1 MIQLTT
7 KDADF
12 IAGVIKEDLK
22 GLLNSFD
29 DYKKDV
35 ENKAGQIKALK
46 SMLPESAITEGLKQ
60 AEIEATKSI
69 QKNVDFFNKK
79 IASLQQCLVILM
91 GLQNK

>member
-12 IAGVIKEDLK
+12 IAGVIKKALK

-35 ENKAGQIKALK
+35 ENKAEQIKALK
-46 SMLPESAITEGLKQ
+46 SSLPESAITEELKQ
-60 AEIEATKSI
+60 AEIEAAKFI
-69 QKNVDFFNKK
+69 QERVDFFNKTR
-79 IASLQQCLVILM
+79 ASFEQCLVILM
-91 GLQNK
+91 GGSSD

>member
-12 IAGVIKEDLK
+12 VAGVIKESLK

-29 DYKKDV
+29 NYKKDV
-35 ENKAGQIKALK
+35 ENKAEQIKALK
-46 SMLPESAITEGLKQ
+46 SSLPESAITEELKQ

-69 QKNVDFFNKK
+69 QERVDFFNKK
-79 IASLQQCLVILM
+79 RASLEQCLVILM
-91 GLQNK
+91 GGSGD

>member
-12 IAGVIKEDLK
+12 IAGVIKKALK

-35 ENKAGQIKALK
+35 ENKAEQIKALK
-46 SMLPESAITEGLKQ
+46 SSLPETDFARCHPLRVAFRRLK
-60 AEIEATKSI
+60 
-69 QKNVDFFNKK
+69 
-79 IASLQQCLVILM
+79 
-91 GLQNK
+91 

>member
-12 IAGVIKEDLK
+12 VAGVIKESLK

-29 DYKKDV
+29 NYKKDV

-46 SMLPESAITEGLKQ
+46 SLIPESAITEELKQ

-69 QKNVDFFNKK
+69 QERVDFFNKK
-79 IASLQQCLVILM
+79 RASLEQCLVILM
-91 GLQNK
+91 GGSGD

>member
-12 IAGVIKEDLK
+12 VAGVIKESLK

-29 DYKKDV
+29 NYKKDV

-46 SMLPESAITEGLKQ
+46 SLIPESAITEELKQ

-69 QKNVDFFNKK
+69 QERVDFFNKK
-79 IASLQQCLVILM
+79 RASLEQCLVILM
-91 GLQNK
+91 GG